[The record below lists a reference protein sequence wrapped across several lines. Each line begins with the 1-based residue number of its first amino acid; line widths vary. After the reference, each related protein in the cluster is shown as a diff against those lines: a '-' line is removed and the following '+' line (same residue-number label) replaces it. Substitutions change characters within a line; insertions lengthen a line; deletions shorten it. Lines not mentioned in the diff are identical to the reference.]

1 MLPRRAV
8 IAITTTA
15 IALALLLN
23 FRTPSAPTFGP
34 TSLAVGQPGP
44 QAGAG
49 VASVGSSSVGSS
61 SGGQGSSQAGT
72 GQSQA
77 PGQAQATSLKNGQ
90 YTGPVEQIPF
100 GNVQVQVTVQGG
112 KVVDVQALQLPTAH
126 ARSQQIGQYAS
137 PILRQEALQA
147 QSAQINLVS
156 GATYTSEAYAQSLQ
170 GALDQAAA

>member
-1 MLPRRAV
+1 VLPRRAV

-15 IALALLLN
+15 IALVLLLN
-23 FRTPSAPTFGP
+23 FRTPSASTFGP
-34 TSLAVGQPGP
+34 TPLAVGQPGQ

-49 VASVGSSSVGSS
+49 VASVGSSSAGSS
-61 SGGQGSSQAGT
+61 SAGQGSSQAT

-77 PGQAQATSLKNGQ
+77 AGLAQAKSLKNGQ